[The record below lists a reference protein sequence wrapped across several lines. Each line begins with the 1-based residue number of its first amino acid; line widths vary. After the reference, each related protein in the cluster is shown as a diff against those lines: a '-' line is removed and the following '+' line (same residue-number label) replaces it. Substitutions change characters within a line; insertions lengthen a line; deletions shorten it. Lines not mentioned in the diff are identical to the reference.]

1 MPGNYQE
8 TLVIGAKTG
17 VPVTFT
23 GGVPGQ
29 APGVTV
35 TYQVSRVSMADIAA
49 GKS

>member
-35 TYQVSRVSMADIAA
+35 TYQVTRVSLADIAA